1 MYICVCVALKDLYQ
15 RGARKIG
22 VFSVAPLGCTPFART
37 LGGGL
42 RRECVEKINKAVQL
56 FNAKLTSEIASLNH
70 QFPDSK
76 FVLVDIYNPVIRVIQ
91 NPTKQ
96 G

>member
-1 MYICVCVALKDLYQ
+1 MWVVLKDLYQ
-15 RGARKIG
+15 IGARKIA

-42 RRECVEKINKAVQL
+42 HRECVEKINKAVQL
-56 FNAKLTSEIASLNH
+56 FNAKLRYEIASLNH

-76 FVLVDIYNPVIRVIQ
+76 FVLVDIYNPAIQLIQ
-91 NPTKQ
+91 NPTSQ
-96 G
+96 GW